1 MSKQKYFWQG
11 EPIKTDFGFVVLKEK
26 VDKPLYWY
34 NYEVLNNIIIP
45 AIKCTAKDGY
55 EFLIANHH
63 GIGAHKLI
71 NGGWP
76 SHTHFSIPND
86 AKFEG
91 KEELGPLRS
100 YFYINVFDES
110 AYSKHESNRTG
121 WQRRRYP
128 EEFQKKV
135 ELMEAFKNAKKYK

>member
-11 EPIKTDFGFVVLKEK
+11 EPIKTDFGFVIVNEA

-34 NYEVLNNIIIP
+34 NYEVLNNITIP

-55 EFLIANHH
+55 EFIIANHH
-63 GIGAHKLI
+63 GIGAHKLM

-76 SHTHFSIPND
+76 SHTHFSLPND

-91 KEELGPLRS
+91 KEELGVFRVD
-100 YFYINVFDES
+100 FYINKFDEL
-110 AYSKHESNRTG
+110 AYSKHESDRNN
-121 WQRRRYP
+121 WQRLRYP
-128 EEFQKKV
+128 AEFQKRL
-135 ELMEAFKNAKKYK
+135 EFMEAFKNQKK